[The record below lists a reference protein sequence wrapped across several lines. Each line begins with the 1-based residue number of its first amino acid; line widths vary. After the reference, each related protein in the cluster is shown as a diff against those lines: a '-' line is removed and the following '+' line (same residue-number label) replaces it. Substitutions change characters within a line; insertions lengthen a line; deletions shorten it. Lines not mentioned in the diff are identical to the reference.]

1 MSFTIKYC
9 DIEFEDCWQIS
20 VNKLWK
26 CAQGMLG
33 VLDMITKLILPILL
47 NKLILRGT
55 LEGKKILNL
64 NIKVVFF
71 IKHALDNCV
80 SLTVSTISTTKMF

>member
-9 DIEFEDCWQIS
+9 DIEFEDYWQIP

-33 VLDMITKLILPILL
+33 VLDMITKLTLSKLLTSFNLPPGVIW
-47 NKLILRGT
+47 N
-55 LEGKKILNL
+55 
-64 NIKVVFF
+64 
-71 IKHALDNCV
+71 
-80 SLTVSTISTTKMF
+80 